1 MKKSCLRRFYLRYV
15 FVGVCLF
22 ISVLAIAKPPADY
35 SKLSKNLE
43 ILAHV
48 LKELATH
55 YAGKINYEELLQT
68 GIHAMLQ
75 SLDPYTSFIPAEA
88 SASLQTLTT
97 GAYAGIGAMIGTKE
111 DRHLILMLYQGA
123 PAHQGG
129 LRIGDQI
136 LQVNGEDV
144 QKKPINQVSSLL
156 KGSPNTAVRVT
167 IARHGLDQP
176 LQLKL
181 TRAQVDLKNVPYFGQ
196 IKPAIGYIK
205 LDNFALQSTD
215 EVKTSLKTLK
225 THGTQKLILDLRGN
239 PGGILEE
246 AIKIANLFLDKGLLV
261 VETKSKL
268 GNLAKT
274 YKTKEPAYDTQIPLI
289 VLIDQGS
296 ASAAEIIA
304 GVVQDYDRGILVGKK
319 TYGKGSVQAVRPLPY
334 QAQLKVTT
342 AQYYTPS
349 GRSIQKINYP
359 QQLGTQQA
367 DELKTVFKTKQ
378 GRMVYEGNGI
388 DPDIEVEK
396 RRISPITTSLLVQG
410 LIFDY
415 TTVFCA
421 KHDTIAPTQA
431 FRLSEAQYQDFVAWL
446 ADKEYPYALEAGLDQ
461 LLTQAQSKAYPEDI
475 QTKITALKTQVQCYK
490 KADLQTHSEEI
501 KLILQESIIGRYY
514 FQEGAIQAML
524 VHDHAIQ
531 QACALLEDQ
540 RRYQALLQPS

>member
-1 MKKSCLRRFYLRYV
+1 MKKSCFRRFYLRYV

-22 ISVLAIAKPPADY
+22 ISVLAIAKPQDGY

-48 LKELATH
+48 LKELDTH
-55 YAGKINYEELLQT
+55 YVGKISYEELLQT

-88 SASLQTLTT
+88 SASFQTLTT
-97 GAYAGIGAMIGTKE
+97 GAYAGIGALIGTRQDK
-111 DRHLILMLYQGA
+111 HLIFMLYQDA

-129 LRIGDQI
+129 VRIGDQI

-144 QKKPINQVSSLL
+144 QKKPIDQVSSLL
-156 KGSPNTAVRVT
+156 KGCPHTTVRVT
-167 IARHGLDQP
+167 VARHGLDQP

-181 TRAQVDLKNVPYFGQ
+181 TRAKVHLKNVPYFGQ
-196 IKPAIGYIK
+196 IKPGVGYIK
-205 LDNFALQSTD
+205 LDNFAPRSAD
-215 EVKTSLKTLK
+215 EVKVALKALK

-268 GNLAKT
+268 EDLAKT
-274 YKTKEPAYDTQIPLI
+274 YKTKEPAYDTQLPLI

-319 TYGKGSVQAVRPLPY
+319 TYGKGSVQVVRPLPY

-342 AQYYTPS
+342 AQYYIPS
-349 GRSIQKINYP
+349 GRSIQKISYP

-367 DELKTVFKTKQ
+367 DGLKTVFRTKQ

-421 KHDTIAPTQA
+421 QHDTIAPAQA

-461 LLTQAQSKAYPEDI
+461 LRTQAQSEAYPEDI
-475 QTKITALKTQVQCYK
+475 QTKITALKTAVQRYK

-514 FQEGAIQAML
+514 LQEGAIQAML

-531 QACALLEDQ
+531 RACALLEDQ
-540 RRYQALLQPS
+540 GRYQALLQPS